1 MQNRLPDIVEPMKP
15 SLSTPT
21 RAAWIYESSF
31 DGYRLLERWSKVF
44 KKDPAPLKAKT
55 VEQRASL
62 PAG

>member
-1 MQNRLPDIVEPMKP
+1 MKP